1 MRKDQLE
8 AQAGDL
14 SEQVTEPRLYELPV
28 KQTCVR
34 KEQQMTQLVMQALC
48 LSEQELALVDVLRG
62 CLMILAGMAGRLHVQ
77 N

>member
-1 MRKDQLE
+1 M

-14 SEQVTEPRLYELPV
+14 SEQATGPWLYELPV

-34 KEQQMTQLVMQALC
+34 KGQHVTQLVMQALC
-48 LSEQELALVDVLRG
+48 LMKQESALVDVLRG

>member
-1 MRKDQLE
+1 MRKDQLV

-14 SEQVTEPRLYELPV
+14 SEYVTEPWLYELPV
-28 KQTCVR
+28 KQTCVQ
-34 KEQQMTQLVMQALC
+34 KEQQMTQLVMQALR
-48 LSEQELALVDVLRG
+48 LLEQGLALVDALRG